1 MHCYKRIASC
11 ASALILGAAAL
22 GAGGQAAPSLAHGAN
37 PMLDTA
43 NTKVL
48 SWLRLAPGAPA
59 VVVSVNFTAESQT
72 VAWSVPGAR
81 GIARTLLNTPGAADP
96 VLLDRIVLG
105 PFGVYAAEV
114 R

>member
-11 ASALILGAAAL
+11 ASALILGAA
-22 GAGGQAAPSLAHGAN
+22 
-37 PMLDTA
+37 
-43 NTKVL
+43 
-48 SWLRLAPGAPA
+48 A

-81 GIARTLLNTPGAADP
+81 GIARTLLKTPGAADP

-105 PFGVYAAEV
+105 PFGVYVAEV